1 MLPKVDDDAFCRVD
15 VDGVVVTVDGAYL
28 LRLMS
33 DEQDMPPGCIGSS
46 ITPSLGP
53 VGWFL

>member
-1 MLPKVDDDAFCRVD
+1 MMLFVEVD
-15 VDGVVVTVDGAYL
+15 VDIVAVIVDGAYL